1 MKRVQITSAQQSVN
15 PPVLADD
22 QDVFGEID
30 LRPNAI
36 MFKRPGTEGM
46 RYLETA
52 GDHGLTFEMISQ
64 VHNSIDKAFFVDQ
77 LQLIE
82 RGPAMTATEV
92 DTRNQERMSL
102 LAPVLA
108 RQHNEFLKPLIERVM
123 QILIKRGVVDAPYLP
138 TQLSEKN
145 SPVTS
150 LNVRYTSQIA
160 RAQKRSLLVGLQ
172 NFYEL
177 ATPAIQLDE
186 QAKKTL
192 NGEELLRYTA
202 DILDLPSDLLRK
214 KEEVAQMKEQEAQ
227 MIQQQQAQQQQMLD
241 AERMQAMGKT
251 SKDASQA
258 VQALEQTSGAQA
270 NQGGTA
276 QQAVQQGTQEG
287 ISWTP

>member
-1 MKRVQITSAQQSVN
+1 M
-15 PPVLADD
+15 
-22 QDVFGEID
+22 
-30 LRPNAI
+30 
-36 MFKRPGTEGM
+36 
-46 RYLETA
+46 
-52 GDHGLTFEMISQ
+52 
-64 VHNSIDKAFFVDQ
+64 HNSIDKAFFVDQ

-276 QQAVQQGTQEG
+276 QQAMQQGTQEG